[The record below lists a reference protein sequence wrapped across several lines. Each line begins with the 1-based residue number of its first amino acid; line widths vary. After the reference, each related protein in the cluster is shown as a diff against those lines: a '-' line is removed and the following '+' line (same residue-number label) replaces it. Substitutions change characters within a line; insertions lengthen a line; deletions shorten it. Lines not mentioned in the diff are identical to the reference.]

1 VNTKGDTDSARWPP
15 KRCDMPDLSKLS
27 AKLTIDHTLNWTFR
41 GVGLQ
46 MDGPG
51 QAQFLNLVR
60 LVDKTLLEYE
70 NARQYL
76 QRYLNSHNQIG
87 LFMRCVDHMENCVD
101 SLNRVLSHLEG
112 LRTSLHREQSRS
124 SEPLPQIA
132 REDIP
137 SSTAR
142 KRINEIRDGI
152 QHMDD
157 RITKGRAGRDIA
169 PIGLV
174 VKSDSIE
181 LDNKE
186 IYFVEL
192 AHWIEQVYAITERL
206 VGYTPSS

>member
-1 VNTKGDTDSARWPP
+1 
-15 KRCDMPDLSKLS
+15 MPDLSNLS
-27 AKLTIDHTLNWTFR
+27 ATLTIDHSLNLVF
-41 GVGLQ
+41 GGAGLQ
-46 MDGPG
+46 MHGPG

-60 LVDKTLLEYE
+60 LVDKTILEYE

-76 QRYLNSHNQIG
+76 QRYVDSHNKLR

-101 SLNRVLSHLEG
+101 SLNRAFSHLEG

-124 SEPLPQIA
+124 SEPLPQIT

-142 KRINEIRDGI
+142 KRINDIRDAM

-157 RITKGRAGRDIA
+157 RISKGRAGRDIA
-169 PIGLV
+169 PIGLN

-181 LDNKE
+181 LDNEE

-192 AHWIEQVYAITERL
+192 VHWIEQIYAVTERL
-206 VGYTPSS
+206 VGYTPTSQ